1 MKKFMCGL
9 LVMTSIL
16 LTSCSGREDVKV
28 DNETKEVTSTD
39 GIICKESPYFMK
51 TFGIATSEEGYY
63 TQNYSFEV
71 DVDTNQINE
80 EGDYYEI
87 RTKTCNKN
95 IW

>member
-80 EGDYYEI
+80 
-87 RTKTCNKN
+87 
-95 IW
+95 